1 MSEPVNSKA
10 PRQLGGQTGSIDRAS
25 PEGPLHSQYTSPNPK
40 LIDPATAA
48 TLLGIGARSLWT
60 YTQLRAIPSRK
71 IGRSVRYAVA
81 ELDAW
86 IGLGCP
92 TERDAADA
100 VLAEVRRIGGGR

>member
-1 MSEPVNSKA
+1 MREPFNSNA
-10 PRQLGGQTGSIDRAS
+10 PRMLPGDAGSLNQNPPRGTLS
-25 PEGPLHSQYTSPNPK
+25 TQYTTPNPK

-92 TERDAADA
+92 TEPDAADA